1 MKFGPKSSPEEFPL
15 GEPPSLLWLLD
26 LSEELVLELSELD
39 LEEVSEWLGSFLLGI
54 LLSIF
59 FSSVFSAFFSI
70 GFSTGFFSSTFFS
83 STFFSILGSLLGF
96 SSLGFS
102 FYWVSIVLSP
112 GLLEFCFAKKAMGTT
127 SFLTN
132 FSFSTSSVLMVAK
145 RNNIAKCT
153 IRDIR
158 TYFFIVP
165 PIHRNLI
172 LNYPHHFLLS

>member
-1 MKFGPKSSPEEFPL
+1 MKFGPKSSPEELPL

-59 FSSVFSAFFSI
+59 FSSVFSVFFSI
-70 GFSTGFFSSTFFS
+70 GFSTGFFSSTFFSSIFFS

-102 FYWVSIVLSP
+102 LSWVSRVLAP
-112 GLLEFCFAKKAMGTT
+112 GL
-127 SFLTN
+127 
-132 FSFSTSSVLMVAK
+132 SVFHL
-145 RNNIAKCT
+145 C
-153 IRDIR
+153 
-158 TYFFIVP
+158 
-165 PIHRNLI
+165 
-172 LNYPHHFLLS
+172 